1 MSAGIRS
8 GGSRAGTLMIPGRG
22 AVDVNSNASL
32 FDVVHGTSKS
42 RALGS
47 GVGARFS

>member
-8 GGSRAGTLMIPGRG
+8 GGSRAGTLIIPGRG

-47 GVGARFS
+47 GAGARFS